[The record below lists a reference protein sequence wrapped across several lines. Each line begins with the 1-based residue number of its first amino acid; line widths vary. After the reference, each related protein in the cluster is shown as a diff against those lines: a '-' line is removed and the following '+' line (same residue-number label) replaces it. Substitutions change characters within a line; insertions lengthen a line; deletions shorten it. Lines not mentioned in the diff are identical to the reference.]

1 MKYSPPLLTQSL
13 RDEIRVGLATYR
25 SRHDIGGSTMAQILN
40 SADNAGSSIF
50 DTVTRTVGSIDKSVT
65 AADNALSVL
74 VTTTSNWKDDAIL
87 DAAVNRMDRSENYVN
102 RKAIAIAEEQDKIQ
116 AKLEANPRLNKL
128 FRAIKERHKQT
139 LKELQAAN

>member
-1 MKYSPPLLTQSL
+1 
-13 RDEIRVGLATYR
+13 
-25 SRHDIGGSTMAQILN
+25 MAQILT

-50 DTVTRTVGSIDKSVT
+50 GTVTHAVGAIDKVVT
-65 AADNALSVL
+65 SSDNALSVL

-102 RKAIAIAEEQDKIQ
+102 RKAIEIAEEQDRIQ

-128 FRAIKERHKQT
+128 FRQIKERHKKT
-139 LKELQAAN
+139 LKALQDAN

>member
-1 MKYSPPLLTQSL
+1 
-13 RDEIRVGLATYR
+13 
-25 SRHDIGGSTMAQILN
+25 MAQILN

-50 DTVTRTVGSIDKSVT
+50 DTVTKGVGAIDKSVS

-102 RKAIAIAEEQDKIQ
+102 RKAVEIAEEQFKIQ
-116 AKLEANPRLNKL
+116 TKLKNNPELDVL

>member
-1 MKYSPPLLTQSL
+1 
-13 RDEIRVGLATYR
+13 
-25 SRHDIGGSTMAQILN
+25 MAQILN

-50 DTVTRTVGSIDKSVT
+50 DTVTRTVGSVDKAVT
-65 AADNALSVL
+65 AVDHSLSVL

-102 RKAIAIAEEQDKIQ
+102 RKAIEIAEEQDRIQ

-128 FRAIKERHKQT
+128 FRQIKERHKKT
-139 LKELQAAN
+139 LKALQDAN

>member
-1 MKYSPPLLTQSL
+1 MT
-13 RDEIRVGLATYR
+13 
-25 SRHDIGGSTMAQILN
+25 QILT

-50 DTVTRTVGSIDKSVT
+50 GTVTHAVGAIDKVVT
-65 AADNALSVL
+65 SADHSLSVL

-102 RKAIAIAEEQDKIQ
+102 RKAIEIAEEQDRIQ

-128 FRAIKERHKQT
+128 FRQIKERHKKT
-139 LKELQAAN
+139 LKELQEAN

>member
-1 MKYSPPLLTQSL
+1 
-13 RDEIRVGLATYR
+13 
-25 SRHDIGGSTMAQILN
+25 MAQLLN

-50 DTVTRTVGSIDKSVT
+50 DTVTRTVNAVDKSVT
-65 AADNALSVL
+65 AVDHSLSVL

-87 DAAVNRMDRSENYVN
+87 DAAVNRMDRSEAYVN